1 MTEEK
6 FREIFRQYYRLVMKA
21 AYCVLYDTD
30 LSQDICQETFLTFL
44 EKVDTVDKTRFAEW
58 FAVCSRRKA
67 IDYCKKAYQVHEVVT
82 ADRAEKEDTDKMTQK
97 NDSGG
102 KKAGYYNDDMAQM
115 IVHKE
120 FTGKILNSLKAKNM
134 DWYEIVMR
142 TYVMGESDEEIV
154 RALGITIGN
163 VRTKRHRMME
173 WLKQRYQSEYDSL

>member
-97 NDSGG
+97 NDSR
-102 KKAGYYNDDMAQM
+102 
-115 IVHKE
+115 
-120 FTGKILNSLKAKNM
+120 IL
-134 DWYEIVMR
+134 
-142 TYVMGESDEEIV
+142 
-154 RALGITIGN
+154 
-163 VRTKRHRMME
+163 
-173 WLKQRYQSEYDSL
+173 

>member
-21 AYCVLYDTD
+21 AYCVLYDAD

-44 EKVDTVDKTRFAEW
+44 EKVDTVDTTRFAEL

-97 NDSGG
+97 KDSGG
-102 KKAGYYNDDMAQM
+102 KSTGYYNDDMAQM
-115 IVHKE
+115 MVHKE
-120 FTGKILNSLKAKNM
+120 FTGKILNSLKTKNI
-134 DWYEIVMR
+134 DWYEIVIR
-142 TYVMGESDEEIV
+142 TYVMGENDEEIA